1 MKIDIISEKATRRL
15 SPNDKVRM
23 IIERVK
29 GKRILIL
36 EERLKPEEQVELI
49 KETMLEIDFKEF
61 NGIEVIT
68 FNGEKKGGKITVV
81 APSDIVEVTREG
93 DFISL
98 AYTVGCTK

>member
-1 MKIDIISEKATRRL
+1 MKIDIISEKVTRRL
-15 SPNDKVRM
+15 SPNDKVKM

-29 GKRILIL
+29 GKSILVL
-36 EERLKPEEQVELI
+36 EERLKPEEQAELI

-81 APSDIVEVTREG
+81 APSDIVAVTKEG

-98 AYTVGCTK
+98 MYVAGCTK